1 MPKPPAAARAG
12 VHYDVL
18 AAHLQAHLFQ
28 VTLTIAQPQAQ
39 QTVSLPVWIPGSYL
53 VREFAKN
60 LQNLRARQGKR
71 EVSLQQT
78 DKHTWVADCHGKAP
92 LVLTYE
98 VCAYDNSVRTAWL
111 DASRGFFNGTSLC
124 LRVHGQEQQPHTL
137 EVSAPAAPT
146 WSLAT
151 GLAALKVDKKGFG
164 LYAAAHYDELVD
176 CPVEMGD
183 FWVGKFTACGVPHRF
198 VVAGAAPSFD
208 GQRLLADTQKIC
220 ETAIRFWH
228 GQGKAPF
235 SSYLFMLNAVND
247 GYGGLEHRNSTA
259 LICGRRDLPRQ
270 GEARQTEGYT
280 TLLGL
285 ISHEYFHTWNVKR
298 LRPAEFAGYDYDR
311 ENYTQLLW
319 FFEGFTSYY
328 DDLLLRRAGLIDDA
342 TYLKLI
348 TKTINQVLQTPGRQ
362 VQTVAQASF
371 DAWVKYYRQDENT
384 PNATVS
390 YYTKGSLV
398 ALCLDLHLRQ
408 HGKATLDDVMRGL
421 WSRSKAGPMSEADLL
436 AVLEALT
443 GRSYAAEVAQWV
455 HSTDELPL
463 AALLAAHGVS
473 LKPDTAQLAQRLGI
487 RVAENHSVQIKTV
500 LRGSAAEQA
509 GFAAGDEWLGLRV
522 KTQAWRISKLDDVAF
537 YAGPQTK
544 LVAVVARDGRLLELP
559 LTLPAA
565 VPPGSA
571 AQGKARRQP
580 QPDTVNLTATDTAA
594 ASRWLGGAA

>member
-12 VHYDVL
+12 VHYDVV

-28 VTLTIAQPQAQ
+28 VALTIAQPQAQ

-235 SSYLFMLNAVND
+235 TSYLFMLNAVND

-298 LRPAEFAGYDYDR
+298 LRPAEFAGYDYDQ

-421 WSRSKAGPMSEADLL
+421 WSRCKAGPMSEADLL
-436 AVLEALT
+436 TVLEELT
-443 GRSYAAEVAQWV
+443 GRSYATEIAQWV

-463 AALLAAHGVS
+463 AALLAAHGVT

-522 KTQAWRISKLDDVAF
+522 KTQAWRINKLDDVAF

-565 VPPGSA
+565 VPPGGA

>member
-12 VHYDVL
+12 VHYEVV

-208 GQRLLADTQKIC
+208 GQRLLVDTQKIC

-235 SSYLFMLNAVND
+235 TSYLFMLNAVND

-259 LICGRRDLPRQ
+259 LICWRRDLPRQ
-270 GEARQTEGYT
+270 GEARQSEGYT

-298 LRPAEFAGYDYDR
+298 LRPAEFAGYDYDQ

-421 WSRSKAGPMSEADLL
+421 WSRCKAGPMSEADLL
-436 AVLEALT
+436 AVLEELT
-443 GRSYAAEVAQWV
+443 GRSYATEIAQWV

-537 YAGPQTK
+537 YAGSQTK

-565 VPPGSA
+565 VPPGSV
-571 AQGKARRQP
+571 AQGKSRRQP
-580 QPDTVNLTATDTAA
+580 APDTVNLTATDTAA
-594 ASRWLGGAA
+594 VSRWLAGAA